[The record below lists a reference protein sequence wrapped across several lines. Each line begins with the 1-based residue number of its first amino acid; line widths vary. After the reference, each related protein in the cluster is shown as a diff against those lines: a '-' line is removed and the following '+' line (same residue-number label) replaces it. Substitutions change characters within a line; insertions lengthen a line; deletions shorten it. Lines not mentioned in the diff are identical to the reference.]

1 MSEPVLPPMAS
12 LGGGW
17 ESLERRPAD
26 PDQTPDHLAR
36 AFARCFAGP
45 SGELALAHLESL
57 TRQRV
62 LAPEAG
68 DAALWHLEGQ
78 RHLVARILALIAAGR

>member
-1 MSEPVLPPMAS
+1 MSEPIMPS
-12 LGGGW
+12 LAPFGGW
-17 ESLERRPAD
+17 ESLDRRPAD
-26 PDQTPDHLAR
+26 PGPDHLAR

-45 SGELALAHLESL
+45 SGELALAHLEAL

-78 RHLVARILALIAAGR
+78 RHLVARILALIEAGR